1 MNFKPDKIDINYIN
15 SEINNKGH
23 EVVLNELLHW
33 LDCARVYK
41 DGTRPIFTT
50 HYSYFANSWRFNYTI
65 EDGINKGILC
75 DKQCDYYRNKFEELE
90 RKNIEFEKE
99 NGIPEYKKGNNK
111 TKLLKSTSK
120 TTRKIRTKD
129 VFDGATTQETLSSK
143 GLTKTKADK
152 RFDKISR
159 MAVKF
164 KFD

>member
-33 LDCARVYK
+33 LDCTRVYK

-75 DKQCDYYRNKFEELE
+75 DKQCDYYRNKFKELE

-99 NGIPEYKKGNNK
+99 NGIPEYKKITIRLNYLNL
-111 TKLLKSTSK
+111 LLKQLEK
-120 TTRKIRTKD
+120 LEQRTFLMEQQLKKHYPLKD
-129 VFDGATTQETLSSK
+129 
-143 GLTKTKADK
+143 
-152 RFDKISR
+152 
-159 MAVKF
+159 
-164 KFD
+164 